1 MCGGHLAQT
10 GNVIACKLHFTNIS
24 IDLAP
29 SSLQLVDTTVELA
42 NKVGA
47 AEIIGRVVE
56 DLKDDNEQ
64 YRKMVMETIELVSCV
79 LCTVSEASEA
89 GLI

>member
-1 MCGGHLAQT
+1 M
-10 GNVIACKLHFTNIS
+10 
-24 IDLAP
+24 
-29 SSLQLVDTTVELA
+29 ELA

-64 YRKMVMETIELVSCV
+64 YRKMVMETIEKVFLPVVTFCIV
-79 LCTVSEASEA
+79 PYCM
-89 GLI
+89 

>member
-1 MCGGHLAQT
+1 M
-10 GNVIACKLHFTNIS
+10 
-24 IDLAP
+24 
-29 SSLQLVDTTVELA
+29 ELA

-64 YRKMVMETIELVSCV
+64 YRKMVMETIELVSPLLV
-79 LCTVSEASEA
+79 IGRQGFRSPPLCPQQLMSMRKSLSNTLGTSHCLVCLRDQSTHRFNFP
-89 GLI
+89 